1 MCHTRRA
8 VSRPKLPPAH
18 LRTPNPALEA
28 VREAARRNTPD
39 PPAHQSSPE
48 PALRRSDDVEVVQV
62 IGSGSMGEV
71 CFARDHELM
80 RDVALKRLRR
90 NERGVD
96 QTARLER
103 EARIGAQL
111 DHPHIVPVHRMQR
124 GPDGQVGYVMKL
136 VQGEDLAKLLA
147 RAKQRHRDG
156 RPPEHDEDLAA
167 RLDVLRRIIDA
178 VAYAHDKGVIHRDLK
193 PANILIG
200 GRGQVYLT
208 DWGLAKIIR
217 SRSPLKT
224 LTTVQTGSPVSEEP
238 THLGAMMGTVA
249 YMSPEQANGR
259 TEGLGPE
266 SDVFSLGVMLYE
278 VLTLHHPYLRDN
290 PNRAGV
296 LHDVRAGRVEPLDPR
311 KAPEPVD
318 EELLAV
324 AARATAQRPEDRY
337 PNAGAL
343 ADDIHRYLA
352 GEPVDAGPDTLRRQ
366 ARRWLRRR
374 PDLGAFTVVMLLLVD
389 LMLLVYVLFS

>member
-1 MCHTRRA
+1 MTQ
-8 VSRPKLPPAH
+8 PKHPPAH

-28 VREAARRNTPD
+28 AREAARRNTPD
-39 PPAHQSSPE
+39 PAPEDEEPSSP
-48 PALRRSDDVEVVQV
+48 RRRASDVEVIRV
-62 IGSGSMGEV
+62 IGQGSMGEV

-80 RDVALKRLRR
+80 RDVAFKRLRR
-90 NERGVD
+90 SERGVD

-111 DHPHIVPVHRMQR
+111 DHPHIVPVHGLQR
-124 GPDGQVGYVMKL
+124 GPNGELGYIMKL
-136 VQGEDLAKLLA
+136 VQGEDLSKLLDRA
-147 RAKQRHRDG
+147 RQRHVDG
-156 RPPEHDEDLAA
+156 RPLDHDEDMPA
-167 RLDVLRRIIDA
+167 RLDVLRRVIDA

-200 GRGQVYLT
+200 GRGSVYLT
-208 DWGLAKIIR
+208 DWGLAKVVR
-217 SRSPLKT
+217 GRSPLKT

-259 TEGLGPE
+259 TEGLGTE

-278 VLTLHHPYLRDN
+278 VLTLHHPYLGDD
-290 PNRAGV
+290 PTRAGV
-296 LHDVRAGRVEPLDPR
+296 LQDVRAGRLTPLDPR

-318 EELLAV
+318 EELLAI
-324 AARATAQRPEDRY
+324 AAKATATRPEDRY

-343 ADDIHRYLA
+343 ADDLGRYMA
-352 GEPVDAGPDTLRRQ
+352 GERIGAGKETLDRR

-374 PDLGAFTVVMLLLVD
+374 PEIGLFLVTTLLLVD
-389 LMLLVYVLFS
+389 LWLLVYVLVLG